1 MVIISHD
8 RHFLNSFCTNMA
20 DLVYG
25 ELRMFPVNYDE
36 YMTAAN
42 QSREQLSSENAKK
55 KVKIAELQQFVSR
68 FSVNAL
74 KEKQTTSR

>member
-1 MVIISHD
+1 
-8 RHFLNSFCTNMA
+8 
-20 DLVYG
+20 
-25 ELRMFPVNYDE
+25 
-36 YMTAAN
+36 MTAAN
-42 QSREQLSSENAKK
+42 QSREQLSNENAKK